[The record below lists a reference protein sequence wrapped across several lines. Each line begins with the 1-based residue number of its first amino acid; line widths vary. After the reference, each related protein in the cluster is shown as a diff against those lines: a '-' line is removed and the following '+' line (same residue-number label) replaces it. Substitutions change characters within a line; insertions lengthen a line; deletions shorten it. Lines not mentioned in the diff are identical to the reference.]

1 MPKITVEVTPVY
13 DWLEAS
19 KAEINILRGGRGSSK
34 SYSTAQLFVLNKL
47 CTLENK
53 TFVIARKT
61 LPALRKTAMKD
72 TMDLVRAYQIPHSFN
87 KSELE
92 LKVGSNILY
101 FLSVDDPEKIK
112 SLNTDDVWLEEATEF
127 NYDDFTQFNLRCSGQ
142 MYLTFNPTSSLHW
155 IKRLLIESGNYDVGE
170 NVSTYKD
177 NLKFI
182 PERQIKA
189 IKQLEH
195 EDANL
200 YAIYGK
206 GEWGELENI
215 IYSGWEV
222 NPEIELD
229 KETKKLFYIISRDK
243 NNKVIEKQQVKEI
256 TYGIDW
262 GFSSP
267 AVLVKIYWFDGDKVI
282 WEELIYEERLTTEDL
297 LKRAKELIKP
307 EHRGRETYCGTDEPG
322 SIETFFQAGFNV
334 HQAVTKVRDGI
345 NFCKSHLIGIIGE
358 SLIKEAQGYKRKEDK
373 DGIVLEEPVKFMDHG
388 MDAGRYGTYSA
399 ARHYQSADTLI
410 SSFR

>member
-13 DWLEAS
+13 DWLEQS

-47 CTLENK
+47 CKLKNK

-72 TMDLVRAYQIPHSFN
+72 TMDLVKAYQIPHSFN

-155 IKRLLIESGNYDVGE
+155 IKRLLIESGNFNVGE

-195 EDANL
+195 EDSNL

-215 IYSGWEV
+215 IYSGWES
-222 NPEIELD
+222 NPKIDE
-229 KETKKLFYIISRDK
+229 KK
-243 NNKVIEKQQVKEI
+243 VKEI

-262 GFSSP
+262 GYSSP
-267 AVLVKIYWFDGDKVI
+267 AVLVKVYWFDGDKVI
-282 WEELIYEERLTTEDL
+282 WEELIYEERLTTDDFLDRTNKL
-297 LKRAKELIKP
+297 LLPEWLVLKKEELEKIKNIKRYTSEEL
-307 EHRGRETYCGTDEPG
+307 YAGTDEPG
-322 SIETFFQAGFNV
+322 SIETFFKEGFNI

-358 SLIKEAQGYKRKEDK
+358 NLIKEAQGYKRKEDK
-373 DGIVLEEPVKFMDHG
+373 DGNVLEEPVKFMDHG

-399 ARHYQSADTLI
+399 ARNYQSADTLI

>member
-1 MPKITVEVTPVY
+1 MPKIEVEVTPVY

-53 TFVIARKT
+53 TFVIASKT

-72 TMDLVRAYQIPHSFN
+72 TMSLIRAYQIPHKLN
-87 KSELE
+87 KSDLE
-92 LKVGSNILY
+92 LSVGSNILY
-101 FLSVDDPEKIK
+101 FLSIDEPEKIK
-112 SLNTDDVWLEEATEF
+112 SLNTDDVWLEEATSF
-127 NYDDFTQFNLRCSGQ
+127 NYEDFTQLNLRCANQ
-142 MYLTFNPTSSLHW
+142 MYLTFNPVSSLHW
-155 IKRLLIESGNYDVGE
+155 IKTKLVDSGNYDIAE

-189 IKQLEH
+189 IKQLEK
-195 EDANL
+195 EDKNL
-200 YAIYGK
+200 FAIYGK

-222 NPEIELD
+222 NPSIDD
-229 KETKKLFYIISRDK
+229 KK
-243 NNKVIEKQQVKEI
+243 VKEI

-267 AVLVKIYWFDGDKVI
+267 AVLVKVYWFDGDKVI
-282 WEELIYEERLTTEDL
+282 WEGLIYEERLTTDDFLVRVNGCIEE
-297 LKRAKELIKP
+297 K
-307 EHRGRETYCGTDEPG
+307 HRHREIYAGTDEPG
-322 SIETFFQAGFNV
+322 SIETFFQAGFNI
-334 HQAVTKVRDGI
+334 HQAITKVRDGI
-345 NFCKSHLIGIIGE
+345 NYCKSHLIGIIGE
-358 SLIKEAQGYKRKEDK
+358 NLIKEAQGYKRKEDK
-373 DGIVLEEPVKFMDHG
+373 DGNVLEEPVKFMDHG

-399 ARHYQSADTLI
+399 ARHYQTADTLE

>member
-1 MPKITVEVTPVY
+1 MGIEINVDLDVTPVY
-13 DWLEAS
+13 DWLETS

-47 CTLENK
+47 CKLENK

-72 TMDLVRAYQIPHSFN
+72 TMDLIKAYQIPHSFN

-155 IKRLLIESGNYDVGE
+155 IKRLIVESGNYDVGE

-189 IKQLEH
+189 IKQLEK
-195 EDANL
+195 EDKNL

-222 NPEIELD
+222 NPKIDD
-229 KETKKLFYIISRDK
+229 KK
-243 NNKVIEKQQVKEI
+243 VKEI

-267 AVLVKIYWFDGDKVI
+267 AVLVKVYWFDGDKVI
-282 WEELIYEERLTTEDL
+282 WEELIYEERLTTDDF
-297 LKRAKELIKP
+297 LKRTKELIDKTC
-307 EHRGRETYCGTDEPG
+307 RNREIYAGTDEPG
-322 SIETFFQAGFNV
+322 SIETFFQDGFNI

-345 NFCKSHLIGIIGE
+345 NYCKSHLIGIIGE
-358 SLIKEAQGYKRKEDK
+358 NTIKEAQGYKRKEDK
-373 DGIVLEEPVKFMDHG
+373 DGNVLEEPVKFMDHS

>member
-1 MPKITVEVTPVY
+1 MPKIEVEVTPVY

-34 SYSTAQLFVLNKL
+34 SHSMAQLFVLNKL
-47 CTLENK
+47 CTLKNK

-72 TMDLVRAYQIPHSFN
+72 TLGLIKDYQIPYKFN

-92 LKVGSNILY
+92 LSVGSNILY

-155 IKRLLIESGNYDVGE
+155 IKRLLIDSGNYDVGE

-189 IKQLEH
+189 IKRLEH
-195 EDANL
+195 EDKNL
-200 YAIYGK
+200 YAIYGR

-215 IYSGWEV
+215 IYSNWIA
-222 NPEIELD
+222 NPVIEID
-229 KETKKLFYIISRDK
+229 KETKEQFYIISD
-243 NNKVIEKQQVKEI
+243 IEKKKAKEI

-267 AVLVKIYWFDGDKVI
+267 AVLVKVYWFDGDKVI
-282 WEELIYEERLTTEDL
+282 WEELIYEERLTTEQFL
-297 LKRAKELIKP
+297 ERTKGIIKP
-307 EHRGRETYCGTDEPG
+307 ENRRKEFYAGTDEPG
-322 SIETFFQAGFNV
+322 SIERFFEDGFNI

-373 DGIVLEEPVKFMDHG
+373 DGNVLEEPVKFMDHG